1 MYIILSMKKKILILY
16 TKLDNDNT
24 NYNVN
29 NITNVLIEKNHDV
42 YHLHLQLDSNII
54 LNNNKFNNMSIFKYS
69 NNLKTINDIRNEI
82 VNKFGYPHVIF
93 GFNNDSSYI
102 GRQLFL
108 FSYIYYFTSGIDNIF
123 RNNRNI
129 LSDIDNNTNIIIDK
143 NIYFSDK
150 TFCNNDLTLSLFKK
164 LYDHNSI
171 SNNIIDFMKL
181 FSIKNGIDEEL
192 KIIKFFKRKRR
203 ILLTSTQYPGNGGAA
218 TNIYKIVNLLRSFNF
233 NAMAIYFEGK
243 GEYNYN
249 HDKYNIVRPKTYNEQ
264 QECINILGGKPDII
278 FSKNWVAPTLSKKM
292 FPKIKNCYLVSGS
305 IHGTV
310 FANNNIFLLDSF
322 KKSKKKMEQIV
333 LNDIHAKRSH
343 PKEKLIIKDTDIII
357 LNSYLT
363 NKIFYKYY
371 YKPIYNIKQK
381 CIVSDTSNILIKKS
395 NHHKL
400 YEKTNDILFV
410 VSKLYRKV
418 KNYQLLLDIILDKR
432 LDKYNKIIIGKDY
445 FKNLDNTLLNI
456 NKEIYI
462 NNLIE
467 EINSLIFDLYGDK
480 CNIKYITENI
490 TIILNKEK
498 NVGKK
503 NEKYWIRRR
512 KLKKIYN
519 IKNRIELK
527 KQDLENSK
535 KNVYIENLIEEMN
548 SLIIDLFDVK
558 CDIKYII
565 ENIKIILNKEK
576 KLKKKNK
583 EYWIRRRKLKKI
595 YNIKNMIKLK
605 KQEPIQQMKLQLD
618 MMNIS
623 YKKTI
628 DCLEIKKLFKKA
640 KEEMKKKKK
649 CKMINSVPNDKIN
662 EYYKKSKILLITSF
676 FDSSP
681 NVLNEALNNNCD
693 VITSKNI
700 GSYEYLA
707 DSNIINNY
715 NDKNEWISKI
725 INKLNKK

>member
-1 MYIILSMKKKILILY
+1 MKKKILILY
-16 TKLDNDNT
+16 TILDNDNT
-24 NYNVN
+24 NYNIN
-29 NITNVLIEKNHDV
+29 NITNVLIEKNYDV

-108 FSYIYYFTSGIDNIF
+108 FSYIYYFTSGIDNICK
-123 RNNRNI
+123 NNKNT
-129 LSDIDNNTNIIIDK
+129 LSDIDNNIIVDK

-150 TFCNNDLTLSLFKK
+150 TFCSNYLIFSLFKK
-164 LYDHNSI
+164 LYDHQNI
-171 SNNIIDFMKL
+171 SDKIINFMKL
-181 FSIKNGIDEEL
+181 FSNKNKINEEL
-192 KIIKFFKRKRR
+192 KIIKVLKRKRR

-218 TNIYKIVNLLRSFNF
+218 TNIYKLVTILREFNF

-243 GEYNYN
+243 GEYNYDY
-249 HDKYNIVRPKTYNEQ
+249 DKYNIIRPKTYNQQ
-264 QECINILGGKPDII
+264 QECIDILGGKPDII
-278 FSKNWVAPTLSKKM
+278 FSKNWVAPILSKKI
-292 FPKIKNCYLVSGS
+292 FPNIKNYYLVSGS

-322 KKSKKKMEQIV
+322 KKSKKKMDKIV
-333 LNDIHAKRSH
+333 LNDIHAKRSL

-381 CIVSDTSNILIKKS
+381 CIVSDTSNMLIKKS

-445 FKNLDNTLLNI
+445 FKDLDNTLLDI

-480 CNIKYITENI
+480 CDIKYITENI
-490 TIILNKEK
+490 GIILNKEK
-498 NVGKK
+498 NIGKK

-527 KQDLENSK
+527 NQDLRNSK
-535 KNVYIENLIEEMN
+535 ENLYIENLIGEMN
-548 SLIIDLFDVK
+548 SLIIDLFGVK
-558 CDIKYII
+558 CDTKYII

-576 KLKKKNK
+576 KKHKTK

-595 YNIKNMIKLK
+595 YNIKNMIELK

-618 MMNIS
+618 MMKIP

-640 KEEMKKKKK
+640 KEEMKEKKK
-649 CKMINSVPNDKIN
+649 CKMINSVSNDKIN

-700 GSYEYLA
+700 GSYEYLD